1 MTVDNTPVRSALREA
16 DKRRDVN
23 ETTPADYEEVPAER
37 ARFAWKLK
45 AVWRPAWR
53 SSLLRAGHGER
64 HDAQGGAQHASAHD
78 LHRNGEPAVS
88 RRYMIC
94 CICGVLLTPLH
105 GECWQ
110 RSSTALQM
118 AASGGYGLIAVGRL
132 FALLGGDLLP
142 LAIERLYVW
151 AAAMLFA
158 ACGGVSL
165 ASAATGDS
173 AWGPTDPW
181 ETREVARAALALLV
195 TIVLVADAIT
205 CHLPAGIVLDVPPR
219 ISSAGAPAADDSP
232 PPYSVVIAHE
242 AGLLP

>member
-1 MTVDNTPVRSALREA
+1 MGNAMTPREVHNM
-16 DKRRDVN
+16 RVLMICT
-23 ETTPADYEEVPAER
+23 EM
-37 ARFAWKLK
+37 
-45 AVWRPAWR
+45 
-53 SSLLRAGHGER
+53 
-64 HDAQGGAQHASAHD
+64 
-78 LHRNGEPAVS
+78 
-88 RRYMIC
+88 MIC

-151 AAAMLFA
+151 AAAVLFA

-165 ASAATGDS
+165 GSAAIGDS

-181 ETREVARAALALLV
+181 ETREVTRAALALLV
-195 TIVLVADAIT
+195 TIVLVADAST
-205 CHLPAGIVLDVPPR
+205 CHLPAGVILEVPPR
-219 ISSAGAPAADDSP
+219 INSADAPAADDSP